1 MGFPINPNYGTIW
14 TKTFSTLVLPLKS
27 YLMKKRESVQQIMA
41 TEPVVLHLNDG
52 LSKAEKLFKD
62 HHVRHLPVV
71 SGEKIMGILS
81 ITDLARISFVDSY
94 DPKNFTVDTSVYS
107 LFTLEQIMVRN
118 PQCLSDSA
126 TIKEVAETFLEAE
139 FHALPVVD
147 GNEKLVGI
155 VTTTDLIKYLLEQ
168 Y

>member
-1 MGFPINPNYGTIW
+1 
-14 TKTFSTLVLPLKS
+14 
-27 YLMKKRESVQQIMA
+27 MKKRESVQHIMA
-41 TEPVVLHLNDG
+41 TEPIVLHLNDG
-52 LSKAEKLFKD
+52 LSKAEKLFKT

-71 SGEKIMGILS
+71 SGETIVGILS
-81 ITDLARISFVDSY
+81 VTDLARISFVDSY
-94 DPKNFTVDTSVYS
+94 DPNNFSVDTSVYS

-118 PQCLSDSA
+118 PQCIPISA
-126 TIKEVAETFLEAE
+126 SIKDVAEIFLDAE

-147 GNEKLVGI
+147 QNKKLLGI